1 MGFNAG
7 IIGLPNVGKTT
18 IFNAITGADAEV
30 TIYGFSTTKTDSRT
44 VFVPDNR
51 IEEIQKVVEAD
62 KLVYTTMEIVD
73 VPALA
78 QGASKG
84 EGLGNRFLSDI
95 QKLDALLHVV
105 RCFEDENIIHIDD
118 KIDPIRDVEI
128 VNGELI
134 LADLEAV
141 TGQIDRLQKKVRAH
155 DKEAIKKTEVL
166 SKCQEHLFEEKPI
179 SELDLSEEEKYAIRD
194 TSLLTFKP
202 MLYVANI
209 PEDAISEDNKYV
221 KALEEY
227 AKKEGKTLIKIS
239 GQIEADI
246 AAIEDEE
253 EKQEF
258 LDEMGLKEPGLYQLL
273 REGYALLD
281 LITFFTVGGK
291 ENRAWTIKN
300 NSTAWVAAGKIHSD
314 IQRGFIRA
322 EVYHYEDLIKFK
334 SEPAIK
340 DNGKFRLEG
349 KDYIV
354 KDGDI
359 LHFRFNV

>member
-30 TIYGFSTTKTDSRT
+30 TAYPFSTVKTDSRT

-51 IEEIQKVVEAD
+51 IEEIQKVIKAD
-62 KLVYTTMEIVD
+62 KLVYTTMEVVD

-95 QKLDALLHVV
+95 QKLDAILHVV
-105 RCFEDENIIHIDD
+105 RCFDDENVMHIDE
-118 KIDPIRDVEI
+118 KIDPVRDIEI

-134 LADLEAV
+134 LADLESI
-141 TGQIDRLQKKVRAH
+141 TNQLERLQKKVRAN
-155 DKEAIKKTEVL
+155 DKDAIKRTEIL
-166 SKCQEHLFEEKPI
+166 TKFQDHLFEEKP
-179 SELDLSEEEKYAIRD
+179 LSEMEITEEDQKFTKDMNLI
-194 TSLLTFKP
+194 TLKP

-209 PEDAISEDNKYV
+209 PEDAINNDNDYV

-227 AKKEGKTLIKIS
+227 ANKEGRKLIRIS

-246 AAIEDEE
+246 AMIEDED
-253 EKQEF
+253 EKSEF
-258 LDEMGLKEPGLYQLL
+258 LEEMGLKEPGLYQLL
-273 REGYALLD
+273 REGYTLLN

-291 ENRAWTIKN
+291 ENRAWTIRK
-300 NSTAWVAAGKIHSD
+300 NSTAWVSAGKIHSD

-322 EVYHYEDLIKFK
+322 EVYHYQDLITFK
-334 SEPAIK
+334 TESAVK

-349 KDYIV
+349 KEYLV
-354 KDGDI
+354 KDGDV

>member
-30 TIYGFSTTKTDSRT
+30 TVYGFSTTKTDSRT

-51 IEEIQKVVEAD
+51 IEEIQKVIEAD
-62 KLVYTTMEIVD
+62 KLVYTTMEVVD

-78 QGASKG
+78 QGSSKG
-84 EGLGNRFLSDI
+84 EGLGNQFLMDI

-118 KIDPIRDVEI
+118 KIDPVRDVEI

-134 LADLEAV
+134 LADLESV
-141 TGQIDRLQKKVRAH
+141 TKQIERLQKKVRAN
-155 DKEAIKKTEVL
+155 DKDAIKRVDVL
-166 SKCQEHLFEEKPI
+166 TKYQDHLFEEKPL
-179 SELDLSEEEKYAIRD
+179 SELEVSESDAKIVKD
-194 TSLLTFKP
+194 ISLLTLKP
-202 MLYVANI
+202 MLYVANL
-209 PEDAISEDNKYV
+209 PEDAIEEGNEHY
-221 KALEEY
+221 KALVEL
-227 AKKEGKTLIKIS
+227 AQKEGKKVIKIS

-246 AAIEDEE
+246 AGIEDEE
-253 EKQEF
+253 EKAEF
-258 LDEMGLKEPGLYQLL
+258 LDEMGLKEPGLYLLL
-273 REGYALLD
+273 REGYALLN
-281 LITFFTVGGK
+281 LITFFTVGGS
-291 ENRAWTIKN
+291 ENRAWTVRS
-300 NSTAWVAAGKIHSD
+300 NSSAWKSAGKIHSD

-322 EVYHYEDLIKFK
+322 EVYTYEDLLNHKTE
-334 SEPAIK
+334 SAIK
-340 DNGKFRLEG
+340 ENGKFRLEG

>member
-30 TIYGFSTTKTDSRT
+30 TAYPFSNVKTDSRT

-51 IEEIQKVVEAD
+51 IEEIQKVIKAD
-62 KLVYTTMEIVD
+62 KLVYTTMEVVD

-105 RCFEDENIIHIDD
+105 RCFDDENVMHIDE
-118 KIDPIRDVEI
+118 KIDPVRDIEI

-134 LADLEAV
+134 LADLESI
-141 TGQIDRLQKKVRAH
+141 TNQLERLQKKVRAN
-155 DKEAIKKTEVL
+155 DKDAIKRTEIL
-166 SKCQEHLFEEKPI
+166 TKFQDHLFEEKP
-179 SELDLSEEEKYAIRD
+179 LSEMEITEEDQKFTKDMNLI
-194 TSLLTFKP
+194 TLKP

-209 PEDAISEDNKYV
+209 PEDAINNDNDYV

-227 AKKEGKTLIKIS
+227 ANKEGRKLIRIS

-246 AAIEDEE
+246 AMIEDED
-253 EKQEF
+253 EKSEF
-258 LDEMGLKEPGLYQLL
+258 LEEMGLKEPGLYQLL
-273 REGYALLD
+273 REGYTLLN

-291 ENRAWTIKN
+291 ENRAWTIRK
-300 NSTAWVAAGKIHSD
+300 NSTAWVSAGKIHSD

-322 EVYHYEDLIKFK
+322 EVYHYQDLITFK
-334 SEPAIK
+334 TESAVK

-349 KDYIV
+349 KEYLV
-354 KDGDI
+354 KDGDV